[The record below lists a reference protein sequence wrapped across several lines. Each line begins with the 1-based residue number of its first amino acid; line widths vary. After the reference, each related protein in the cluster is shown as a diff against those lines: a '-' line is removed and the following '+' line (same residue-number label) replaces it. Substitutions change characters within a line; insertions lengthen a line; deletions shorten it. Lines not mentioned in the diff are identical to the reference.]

1 MDLLSQYDIPY
12 LHPLA
17 VHFPIVLLLLGAAAA
32 AAYAVVG
39 TSTWRWAAL
48 ILVGLGAAG
57 AVVAERTGGALEDA
71 VEGEPI
77 AAVVLPDHKSGA
89 EWTVRVSV
97 LATLVLA
104 GVSGWAWRHPE
115 RFRPREPVGVRVLAA
130 GLAVLAAGLVAWTA
144 HLGGIMVWGVPA

>member
-1 MDLLSQYDIPY
+1 MDILSQYDIPY

-32 AAYAVVG
+32 AAYAIVG
-39 TSTWRWAAL
+39 RSTWRWAAL

-57 AVVAERTGGALEDA
+57 AIVAERTGGALEDA

-77 AAVVLPDHKSGA
+77 AAVVLPDHESGA

-104 GVSGWAWRHPE
+104 GVSVWAWRHPE